1 MLDFGFLGED
11 TFSPTLMYSL
21 TAEYFAMNEMMHLC
35 RQTELM
41 ERITSRQEKR
51 EMRREDEKDVDGNAV
66 D

>member
-1 MLDFGFLGED
+1 MLDYGFLSED

-41 ERITSRQEKR
+41 ERITSRQERR
-51 EMRREDEKDVDGNAV
+51 EMRRED
-66 D
+66 

>member
-21 TAEYFAMNEMMHLC
+21 TAEYFAMNEMAHLC

-41 ERITSRQEKR
+41 ERITSKHEKR